1 MFEYDRLTTEEAQ
14 ILRTGLESL
23 HLSASEQ
30 SLEQAIQYL
39 DLLEKW
45 NGAINLTAIRQ
56 RDRML
61 TLHLMDSWTLVPFI
75 KDSELLLD
83 VGSGGGFP
91 GIPVALI
98 RPDLSITLMESNQK
112 KVAFLKQAKIEL
124 GLYNLEVIGERV
136 EQSKPDKLYNVIT
149 CRAFSDLSE
158 FVRST
163 RHLLAKGGEWIAMKG
178 AIPYDEINRLP
189 AEISTTIT
197 PIQIPG
203 LKAERHLIHLRP
215 SL

>member
-1 MFEYDRLTTEEAQ
+1 MFEYDCITSEEVQ
-14 ILRTGLESL
+14 VLRKGLETLNISVSEKSL
-23 HLSASEQ
+23 D
-30 SLEQAIQYL
+30 QAIQYL

-45 NGAINLTAIRQ
+45 NGAINLTAIRE
-56 RDRML
+56 RNRML
-61 TLHLMDSWTLVPFI
+61 PLHLMDSWSLAPFL
-75 KDSELLLD
+75 KESDSLLD

-124 GLYNLEVIGERV
+124 NLSNLEIIGERV
-136 EQSKPDKLYNVIT
+136 EQSTPSKLFNTIT

-158 FVRST
+158 FVRAT
-163 RHLLAKGGEWIAMKG
+163 RHLLQKGGEWIAMKG

-189 AEISTTIT
+189 AGISTTIT

-203 LKAERHLIHLRP
+203 LKAERHLIHLR
-215 SL
+215 SAI

>member
-1 MFEYDRLTTEEAQ
+1 MPEYDHITSEEVQ
-14 ILRTGLESL
+14 VLRSGLESL
-23 HLSASEQ
+23 NISASEK
-30 SLEQAIQYL
+30 SLAQAIQYL

-61 TLHLMDSWTLVPFI
+61 TLHLMDSWSLVPFLEES
-75 KDSELLLD
+75 DSLLD

-124 GLYNLEVIGERV
+124 NLSHLEVMGERV
-136 EQSKPDKLYNVIT
+136 EQSTPTKLFNVIT
-149 CRAFSDLSE
+149 CRAFSDLPE
-158 FVRST
+158 FVRAT
-163 RHLLAKGGEWIAMKG
+163 RHLLQKGGTWIAMKG

-189 AEISTTIT
+189 TEISTTIT

-203 LKAERHLIHLRP
+203 LKAERHLIHLRL
-215 SL
+215 SN